1 MFQAPLALTS
11 LTLWVSD
18 ARRPDVLSVT
28 FVDLETHTCPPGSS
42 CNSGTHQ
49 THMREG
55 VDVHS
60 SSRLQETEG
69 RQGRVTTS
77 LSSVAT
83 FTERRQ
89 CVLPCATAVCRTQ
102 MRTHR
107 QHGSL
112 ACGEAFK
119 GRWQVCCVF
128 GQVGDCA
135 QRRRGRFSLAG
146 ASRASRRPE
155 GECQGTVKTVSG

>member
-18 ARRPDVLSVT
+18 ARRPDILSVT
-28 FVDLETHTCPPGSS
+28 FVDLEMRTCPPGSS
-42 CNSGTHQ
+42 CNSGTHR
-49 THMREG
+49 THVREG
-55 VDVHS
+55 VGVHS
-60 SSRLQETEG
+60 SSRPRETEG

-77 LSSVAT
+77 LGSMAT
-83 FTERRQ
+83 FPERRQ
-89 CVLPCATAVCRTQ
+89 CVLPRATAVCRTQ
-102 MRTHR
+102 MRTHG

-119 GRWQVCCVF
+119 GRRQVCCVF
-128 GQVGDCA
+128 GQAGDCA
-135 QRRRGRFSLAG
+135 QRRRGWFSLAG

-155 GECQGTVKTVSG
+155 GECRRTVKTVSG